1 MLHDDAQARRTCQN
15 RETEAEEDESGESID
30 SKVAK
35 LTRAVAPVLLPMIE
49 SLGAMEA
56 DGALAATASGEA
68 T

>member
-1 MLHDDAQARRTCQN
+1 MLHDDAQTKKTCQN
-15 RETEAEEDESGESID
+15 RETETDEDESGESID

-35 LTRAVAPVLLPMIE
+35 LTRAVAPVLLPMID
-49 SLGAMEA
+49 SLGAMET